1 MADDGDTSLP
11 TAPPDAGRLG
21 GLDDDLWRRVV
32 VHLRRSLA
40 EVPGLEDDPR
50 LRRLRSL
57 PVSRLLGGRARRDA
71 VASLADG
78 GPLWVDLRRRLLAD
92 PEVAGHVARALD
104 DAAPDVAPP
113 APRPVEGADPA
124 ELDRLRER
132 LRRLREARDDA
143 RRRAEGETA
152 RADREATAREQAE
165 AALAEAQAEVARLRD
180 ALEVA
185 ADQRASAVERER
197 RRGQASLA
205 EVTEQLRQVR
215 REHQE
220 RARRD
225 RAAEQAQQA
234 RAARPTPR
242 PREPAAPP
250 RLVAGRPS
258 RLPATVH
265 PDTTEAVSLL
275 LHAGRLVLVDGYN
288 VSRTHRADLDL
299 EGQRRWLVNLAAGA
313 AATRRIEPRLVFDGH
328 ATNGPGSQRRD
339 RGVVVVFTPE
349 GVTADDDLVFEVEAL
364 DPARPVVVVTDDRE
378 LRDRL
383 AGYGVDLVSTAGFLG
398 AVR

>member
-1 MADDGDTSLP
+1 MTDDGDTPLP

-40 EVPGLEDDPR
+40 EVPGVEDDVR

-71 VASLADG
+71 VVSLAEG

-92 PEVAGHVARALD
+92 PEVAGQLARALQTPSPTSD
-104 DAAPDVAPP
+104 TVAP

-143 RRRAEGETA
+143 RRRADGETA
-152 RADREATAREQAE
+152 RADREAATREQAE
-165 AALAEAQAEVARLRD
+165 AALAEARAEVARLRD
-180 ALEVA
+180 ALEAA

-197 RRGQASLA
+197 RRSQASLA

-234 RAARPTPR
+234 RAARPAPR
-242 PREPAAPP
+242 TREPASPP

-265 PDTTEAVSLL
+265 PDTTEAVGLL

-288 VSRTHRADLDL
+288 VTRTHRDDLDL

-313 AATRRIEPRLVFDGH
+313 ASTRRIEPRLVFDGH

-339 RGVVVVFTPE
+339 RGSWWCS
-349 GVTADDDLVFEVEAL
+349 
-364 DPARPVVVVTDDRE
+364 RPR
-378 LRDRL
+378 
-383 AGYGVDLVSTAGFLG
+383 A
-398 AVR
+398 